1 MSTPKKQATTTS
13 SSSSKVHVVNFSS
26 YTAPEIREVQ
36 GKEWVEYGD
45 DNNYFQ
51 YLIDRYNGSPT
62 NNALINGIVDFIY
75 GNGLDATD
83 SAAKPAEYA
92 AMRGLLN
99 KDCLRKIVA
108 DYKMMGQCAVQVV
121 YSRDHNTIAEVAHIP
136 TETLRAEKCN
146 DEGEVEAY
154 YYAKDWSEVAN
165 RRETPTRIP
174 AFGTSQ
180 EAIEILYIKPYR
192 AGFYYYSPVDY
203 QGGLPYAEL
212 EEEVANYHINNIQNS
227 LSPSLLINFNNGVP
241 SEEERRQIEM
251 QIAQKYSGSSNSGK
265 FILAFND
272 NKELAATVDTIQLSD
287 AASQY
292 QFLSDEAT
300 QKLMVAHRIT
310 SPMLLGIKDNSGLG
324 NNADELKTASILFD
338 NIVIRP
344 MQEVILE
351 GLNKILSYNDLRLNI
366 YFKTLQPLEFTE
378 PSVQSAAVIEEN
390 TGVKADIIAAPAGVP
405 DAEAQEDLIQKE
417 ASYNGAQIA
426 SSLQIMQS
434 VKDGILTVDQAIT
447 FLVQMLQFDPQVA
460 KALFAGNS
468 ANVITQMKSHKFKQE
483 VPEFTHEEE
492 HKWIEALRGKGE
504 VVDLDEWE
512 LVSDEVVNDPDNED
526 AHLAK
531 QYNFAVEDFSNADDR
546 STFDSG
552 LYKIRYAYTRN
563 ISANSREFCREM
575 VGAANGG
582 VVFRKEDID
591 MMSFS
596 GVNGQFA
603 PEGQSVYSIWK
614 WKGGAFCHHAWRR
627 LVYFR
632 KRSGGK
638 FLPNEG
644 LDNDKLVSTEQAI
657 KDGVPT
663 GKLVPNAWDE
673 AQKRPI
679 DTPSRGSLKY
689 G

>member
-1 MSTPKKQATTTS
+1 
-13 SSSSKVHVVNFSS
+13 
-26 YTAPEIREVQ
+26 VQ
-36 GKEWVEYGD
+36 GKDWVQYGD
-45 DNNYFQ
+45 DNDYFQ

-62 NNALINGIVDFIY
+62 NNALINGVVDFIY
-75 GNGLDATD
+75 GEGLDATD
-83 SAAKPAEYA
+83 SAKKPAEYA
-92 AMRGLLN
+92 AMKGLLN
-99 KDCLRKIVA
+99 KDTIRKAVA
-108 DYKMMGQCAVQVV
+108 DYKMMGQCALQVI
-121 YSRDHNTIAEVAHIP
+121 YSRDHNTIVEVEHIP
-136 TETLRAEKCN
+136 IESLRAEKCN
-146 DEGEVEAY
+146 DDGEIEAY
-154 YYAKDWSEVAN
+154 YYAKDWSDVAQ
-165 RRETPTRIP
+165 RRETPQRIP
-174 AFGTSQ
+174 AFGFSQ
-180 EAIEILYIKPYR
+180 DAMEILYIKPYR

-212 EEEVANYHINNIQNS
+212 EEEVANFHINNIQNG
-227 LSPSLLINFNNGVP
+227 LAPSMLINFNNGVP

-251 QIAQKYSGSSNSGK
+251 QIAQKFSGSSNAGK

-272 NKELAATVDTIQLSD
+272 NKELAATIDPVMLSD
-287 AASQY
+287 AHNQY
-292 QFLSDEAT
+292 QFLSSESM

-310 SPMLLGIKDNSGLG
+310 SPMLMGIKDNTGLG
-324 NNADELKTASILFD
+324 NNAEELKTASILFE
-338 NIVIRP
+338 NIVIKP
-344 MQEVILE
+344 MQETILD

-366 YFKTLQPLEFTE
+366 YFKTLQPLEFSNLVLE
-378 PSVQSAAVIEEN
+378 DSEVIEEE
-390 TGVKADIIAAPAGVP
+390 TGIKVTEATPVGGVP
-405 DAEAQEDLIQKE
+405 ADAQEELIQKE

-426 SSLQIMQS
+426 SSLQIMES
-434 VKDGILTVDQAIT
+434 VKNGILTTDQAIT

-504 VVDLDEWE
+504 VVDLNEWE
-512 LVSDEVVNDPDNED
+512 LVSDEVVSDSDNED

-546 STFDSG
+546 SNFDSG

-563 ISANSREFCREM
+563 LSANSRDFCREM

-632 KRSGGK
+632 KREGGK

-644 LDNDKLVSTEQAI
+644 LDNDKLVSTESAI
-657 KDGVPT
+657 KAGVPT
-663 GKLVPNAWDE
+663 SKLTPNAWDE
-673 AQKRPI
+673 AQTRPI